1 MSFDAPLFLSTVTSR
16 PGVYNMYDQ
25 AGHILYVGKAKNL
38 KKRLTSYFSA
48 GHHSSKTQLLVTR
61 IASIE
66 TTVTRS
72 ETEALLLEQTQI
84 KKLHPPFNVLMRDDK
99 SYPYIFISEQNEYP
113 RLGFH
118 RGGQKARGRYFGPY
132 PSGGAVRESLDLLQ
146 KLFKVRQCEDSFFA
160 NRSRPCLQ
168 AQIGRCTAPC
178 VGAISPEDY
187 QRDVALA
194 IKFLEGRNTEI
205 ISSLVEAMETAS
217 QQQRYEQAALLR
229 DKIAALRHV
238 NAQQC
243 VEGAQG
249 DVDIF
254 GVKCVPGAVCVHR
267 LVVRGGRVLGG
278 KNYFPKVH
286 WDVEPAEV
294 LEEFI
299 PQFYLSRSSGQ
310 DVPREIILPLK
321 LEGSR
326 SLQEVL
332 QQQFNKKVLFLNTVR
347 VHRAAWL
354 RMAQL
359 NAEHSVQAAM
369 ADKENSYQ
377 RFVSLQ
383 QALALPELP
392 KHLECFDISHTLGE
406 EIVASC
412 VVFDHQGPRRSDYR
426 LFNIRGIT
434 PGDDYAAM
442 EQVLTRRYAKVME
455 QGAVLPDLI
464 IIDGGKGQLNQALQ
478 VMQTLQIVGVDVL
491 GIAKGPTRKPGLEQ
505 LFLNHDKQAL
515 SLSPDSPALH
525 LIQHIRDEAHRF
537 ALAGHRSRRA
547 KKRTHSPLESISGVG
562 AKKRRDLINHFGGLQ
577 EVLSASQDDIAKIPG
592 IGAKLAASIYAA
604 LHD

>member
-1 MSFDAPLFLSTVTSR
+1 MSFDAPTFLATVTTR
-16 PGVYNMYDQ
+16 PGVYNMYD
-25 AGHILYVGKAKNL
+25 ATGRILYVGKAKNL
-38 KKRLTSYFSA
+38 KKRLTSYFSVA
-48 GHHSSKTQLLVTR
+48 NHSSKTQLLVTR

-84 KKLHPPFNVLMRDDK
+84 KQLHPPFNVLMRDDK
-99 SYPYIFISEQNEYP
+99 SYPYIFISEQQDYP

-118 RGGQKARGRYFGPY
+118 RGSQKARGRYFGPY

-187 QRDVALA
+187 QRDIALA
-194 IKFLEGRNTEI
+194 IKFLEGRSTEI
-205 ISSLVEAMETAS
+205 ISTLVESMAEAS

-238 NAQQC
+238 NEQQC

-254 GVKCVPGAVCVHR
+254 GVKCVPGGVCVHR
-267 LVVRGGRVLGG
+267 LMVRGGRVLGG

-286 WDVEPAEV
+286 CDVEPVEV

-321 LEGSR
+321 LEGGA
-326 SLQEVL
+326 SLQEAL
-332 QQQFNKKVLFLNTVR
+332 QQEFNKKVLFLNAVR
-347 VHRAAWL
+347 AHRAAWL
-354 RMAQL
+354 SMAQL
-359 NAEHSVQAAM
+359 NAEHGVLAAM
-369 ADKENSYQ
+369 ADKENSFQ
-377 RFVSLQ
+377 RFIALQ
-383 QALALPELP
+383 AALALPGLP
-392 KHLECFDISHTLGE
+392 ERLECFDISHTLGE

-412 VVFDHQGPRRSDYR
+412 VVFDHQGPRRSEYR

-442 EQVLTRRYAKVME
+442 EQALTRRYAKVLE
-455 QGAVLPDLI
+455 QGGVLPDLI

-478 VMQTLQIVGVDVL
+478 VMETLQIVGVDLL
-491 GIAKGPTRKPGLEQ
+491 GVAKGPTRKPGLEQ

-515 SLSPDSPALH
+515 FVNPDSPALH

-537 ALAGHRSRRA
+537 ALAGHRSRRG
-547 KKRTHSPLESISGVG
+547 KKRSSSPLERISGVG

-577 EVLSASQDDIAKIPG
+577 ELVSASQDEIAKVPG
-592 IGAKLAASIYAA
+592 IGLKLAASIYGA

>member
-1 MSFDAPLFLSTVTSR
+1 MSFDAPTFLATVTTR
-16 PGVYNMYDQ
+16 PGVYNMYD
-25 AGHILYVGKAKNL
+25 ATGRILYVGKAKNL
-38 KKRLTSYFSA
+38 KKRLTSYFSVA
-48 GHHSSKTQLLVTR
+48 NHSSKTQLLVTR

-84 KKLHPPFNVLMRDDK
+84 KQLHPPFNVLMRDDK
-99 SYPYIFISEQNEYP
+99 SYPYIFISEQQDYP

-118 RGGQKARGRYFGPY
+118 RGSQKARGRYFGPY

-187 QRDVALA
+187 QRDIALA
-194 IKFLEGRNTEI
+194 IKFLEGRSTEI
-205 ISSLVEAMETAS
+205 ISTLVESMAEAS

-238 NAQQC
+238 NEQQC

-254 GVKCVPGAVCVHR
+254 GVKCVPGGVCVHR
-267 LVVRGGRVLGG
+267 LMVRGGRVLGG
-278 KNYFPKVH
+278 KNYFPKAH
-286 WDVEPAEV
+286 CDVEPVEV

-321 LEGSR
+321 LEGGA
-326 SLQEVL
+326 SLQEAL
-332 QQQFNKKVLFLNTVR
+332 QQEFNKKVLFLNAVR
-347 VHRAAWL
+347 AHRAAWL
-354 RMAQL
+354 SMAQL
-359 NAEHSVQAAM
+359 NAEHGVLAAM
-369 ADKENSYQ
+369 ADKENSFQ
-377 RFVSLQ
+377 RFVALQ
-383 QALALPELP
+383 SALALPGLP
-392 KHLECFDISHTLGE
+392 ERLECFDISHTLGE

-412 VVFDHQGPRRSDYR
+412 VVFDHQGPRRSEYR

-442 EQVLTRRYAKVME
+442 EQALTRRYAKVLE
-455 QGAVLPDLI
+455 QGGVLPDLI

-478 VMQTLQIVGVDVL
+478 VMETLQIVGVDVL

-515 SLSPDSPALH
+515 FVNPDSPALH

-537 ALAGHRSRRA
+537 ALAGHRSRRG
-547 KKRTHSPLESISGVG
+547 KKRSSSPLERISGVG

-577 EVLSASQDDIAKIPG
+577 ELVSASQDEIAKVPG
-592 IGAKLAASIYAA
+592 IGLKLAASIYGA